1 MPTTLITGASR
12 GIGLELCRQYAA
24 DGWTVHACCRRPDEA
39 AELRRLSE
47 AGGRVILHELDV
59 TDGRQIDAVAASL
72 DGAPIDLLVNNA
84 GVYGKPDGGFGAIDD
99 RVWLYT
105 LKVNTLAPL
114 HVSEALAG
122 NVAKSE
128 RRIIA
133 VMTSRMGSIDDNT
146 SGGSYIYRSSKAAVN
161 MVVRS
166 MAVDL
171 ARRGITAVVLHPG
184 WVRTDMGGASAPL
197 PVEQSVSGLRR
208 VLAGLRPEDSG
219 RFFAWDGA
227 EVPW

>member
-39 AELRRLSE
+39 AELRRLSSR
-47 AGGRVILHELDV
+47 GRVVLHELDV

-122 NVAKSE
+122 NVMKSE

-171 ARRGITAVVLHPG
+171 AQRGITAVVLHPG

-197 PVEQSVSGLRR
+197 PVEQSVSGLRE
-208 VLAGLRPEDSG
+208 VLARLRPEDSG

-227 EVPW
+227 EIPW

>member
-1 MPTTLITGASR
+1 MPSTLITGANR

-24 DGWTVHACCRRPDEA
+24 DRWTVHACCRNPGEA
-39 AELRRLSE
+39 TELRQLAES
-47 AGGRVILHELDV
+47 GSRVTVHALDF
-59 TDGRQIDAVAASL
+59 TDGKQIRSVASAVG
-72 DGAPIDLLVNNA
+72 DAPIDILINNA
-84 GVYGKPDGGFGAIDD
+84 GVYGKPDGGFGDIDD

-114 HVSEALAG
+114 HVSEAFAG
-122 NVAKSE
+122 NVARSE
-128 RRIIA
+128 RRVIA

-161 MVVRS
+161 MIVKS

-171 ARRGITAVVLHPG
+171 AGRGIVCVVLHPG
-184 WVRTDMGGASAPL
+184 WVRTDMGGRSAPL
-197 PVEQSVSGLRR
+197 AVDKSV
-208 VLAGLRPEDSG
+208 AGLRQVLSGLKPSDSG
-219 RFFAWDGA
+219 RFFGWDGA

>member
-1 MPTTLITGASR
+1 MPTTLITGANR
-12 GIGLELCRQYAA
+12 GIGLELSRQYAA
-24 DGWTVHACCRRPDEA
+24 DGWTVHACCRKPGEAPD
-39 AELRRLSE
+39 LQRLS
-47 AGGRVILHELDV
+47 ASSRAVTIHELDV
-59 TDGRQIDAVAASL
+59 TDGKQIAAVAASL
-72 DGAPIDLLVNNA
+72 NHAPIDILINNA

-114 HVSEALAG
+114 HVSEAFAD
-122 NVAKSE
+122 NVERSE

-133 VMTSRMGSIDDNT
+133 VMTSRMGSIDDNA

-161 MVVRS
+161 MVTKT

-171 ARRGITAVVLHPG
+171 AKRGITAVVFHPG
-184 WVRTDMGGASAPL
+184 WVRTDMGGASAPMS
-197 PVEQSVSGLRR
+197 VEQSVTGLRR
-208 VLAGLRPEDSG
+208 VLARLTPEDSG
-219 RFFAWDGA
+219 RFLAWDGE